1 MEIIR
6 SLNPILLSII
16 ELVIKN
22 LSGKMNFSEF
32 QDQLADK
39 LNETGREI
47 TRQVLEEMD
56 RQIKEKRAERRG
68 WQIWRRGD
76 RKEIVTR
83 FGPVTYHRTYYR
95 HKDTKKYAY
104 LVDEQVGYTPICGW
118 IIMLREN

>member
-56 RQIKEKRAERRG
+56 RQIKEK
-68 WQIWRRGD
+68 
-76 RKEIVTR
+76 KS
-83 FGPVTYHRTYYR
+83 
-95 HKDTKKYAY
+95 
-104 LVDEQVGYTPICGW
+104 
-118 IIMLREN
+118 

>member
-39 LNETGREI
+39 LNETGRRNNQ
-47 TRQVLEEMD
+47 TSVGRD
-56 RQIKEKRAERRG
+56 
-68 WQIWRRGD
+68 
-76 RKEIVTR
+76 
-83 FGPVTYHRTYYR
+83 GP
-95 HKDTKKYAY
+95 A
-104 LVDEQVGYTPICGW
+104 
-118 IIMLREN
+118 N

>member
-56 RQIKEKRAERRG
+56 RQIK
-68 WQIWRRGD
+68 
-76 RKEIVTR
+76 RK
-83 FGPVTYHRTYYR
+83 
-95 HKDTKKYAY
+95 KS
-104 LVDEQVGYTPICGW
+104 
-118 IIMLREN
+118 

>member
-56 RQIKEKRAERRG
+56 RQIKEKELNVGVGRYGAEGTVKR
-68 WQIWRRGD
+68 
-76 RKEIVTR
+76 
-83 FGPVTYHRTYYR
+83 
-95 HKDTKKYAY
+95 
-104 LVDEQVGYTPICGW
+104 
-118 IIMLREN
+118 

>member
-56 RQIKEKRAERRG
+56 RQIKEKKELNVGVGRYGAEGTVKR
-68 WQIWRRGD
+68 
-76 RKEIVTR
+76 
-83 FGPVTYHRTYYR
+83 
-95 HKDTKKYAY
+95 
-104 LVDEQVGYTPICGW
+104 
-118 IIMLREN
+118 

>member
-39 LNETGREI
+39 LNETGA
-47 TRQVLEEMD
+47 
-56 RQIKEKRAERRG
+56 K
-68 WQIWRRGD
+68 
-76 RKEIVTR
+76 
-83 FGPVTYHRTYYR
+83 
-95 HKDTKKYAY
+95 
-104 LVDEQVGYTPICGW
+104 
-118 IIMLREN
+118 

>member
-22 LSGKMNFSEF
+22 LVEMNFSEF

-56 RQIKEKRAERRG
+56 RKLKKKELNVGVGRYGQR
-68 WQIWRRGD
+68 D

-83 FGPVTYHRTYYR
+83 FGPVTYHRTYYQI
-95 HKDTKKYAY
+95 KTQKNM
-104 LVDEQVGYTPICGW
+104 PIC
-118 IIMLREN
+118 R